1 MSELPASLHFFTARD
16 APPVARLL
24 GWTFEDADVEEGT
37 IAVSFTAKDDFTNPA
52 GDVQGGILA
61 AMLDDALGPAVVVK
75 SGGTLYAPTI
85 QLDIQ
90 FLRPVKPGPVRV
102 EARCVQLGRTIA
114 FMEGRLYAGDGTL
127 SATATATA
135 RVTSMENV
143 GRERVVN
150 SK

>member
-1 MSELPASLHFFTARD
+1 MTALPDSLRVFAAHN

-24 GWTFEDADVEEGT
+24 GWTFEAADEEAGT
-37 IAVSFTAKDDFTNPA
+37 IAVSFTATDDFTNPA

-85 QLDIQ
+85 QLNMQ

-114 FMEGRLYAGDGTL
+114 FMEGWLYAGDGRL

-135 RVTSMENV
+135 RVTSMANL
-143 GRERVVN
+143 RRD
-150 SK
+150 